1 MITFDQKLI
10 EYCNQWQPGGW
21 PVGNLLLSLAALVLC
36 VLLVGIVG
44 IERERSGKMVGSRT
58 ISLICLGST
67 LFCLMSPNVFNA
79 DNSRVVAQIVS
90 GIGFIGAG
98 IIFKNGDEVKG
109 LTTAATIWA
118 SASIGALVGMGMFI
132 EAAIGTIAVL
142 FVNITFKFLKPKNK
156 NNDINKS

>member
-1 MITFDQKLI
+1 MIVDVLI
-10 EYCNQWQPGGW
+10 KI
-21 PVGNLLLSLAALVLC
+21 LLSLLFGALIGV
-36 VLLVGIVG
+36 
-44 IERERSGKMVGSRT
+44 ERERSGKMVGSRT

-98 IIFKNGDEVKG
+98 IIFKNGDEVRG

-132 EAAIGTIAVL
+132 EAAIGTTAVL